1 MYEPVDPSQRPTT
14 RRRGTRVLL
23 RAGGRVLLISDRD
36 PGVPGSQWWVL
47 PGGGIDADE
56 PSRTAAVREVAEE
69 TGLEL
74 DPEALCGP
82 VARRV
87 VTHGYSDRVLVQDE
101 EIWLADVERFEPQP
115 AQLSAGEQLRLAGWE
130 WFGPD
135 EVRERTVWPPE
146 VADWL
151 AWDGEPCL
159 QMGAV
164 DESTVPVDGSAVPVE
179 QRP

>member
-1 MYEPVDPSQRPTT
+1 M
-14 RRRGTRVLL
+14 LL

-56 PSRTAAVREVAEE
+56 PSRTAAAREVAEE

-74 DPEALCGP
+74 DPSALRGP
-82 VARRV
+82 VAHRL
-87 VTHGYSDRVLVQDE
+87 VTHGYSDRVLVQEE
-101 EIWLADVERFEPQP
+101 EIWLADVQRFEPRP
-115 AQLSAGEQLRLAGWE
+115 ALLSAGEQLRLAGWE
-130 WFGPD
+130 WFSAD
-135 EVRERTVWPPE
+135 EVRGLTVWPPQ

-159 QMGAV
+159 EMGEV
-164 DESTVPVDGSAVPVE
+164 DESTVPVE
-179 QRP
+179 QGA